1 MAYLDKPA
9 NRTAGLKSLV
19 RTPRTI
25 PQGLKPDR
33 SLSSLVGAKAPT
45 PKFSVTEVSHM
56 MNPHIH
62 HTPLRRVRFFFGIDV
77 FKTRKKG
84 LHKYYKGKKHRMV
97 SSEL

>member
-1 MAYLDKPA
+1 
-9 NRTAGLKSLV
+9 
-19 RTPRTI
+19 
-25 PQGLKPDR
+25 
-33 SLSSLVGAKAPT
+33 
-45 PKFSVTEVSHM
+45 M

-97 SSEL
+97 RSEL